1 MLDAFTFLVM
11 LVLAAAI
18 IFLVVRLGELPGK
31 IARNRNH
38 PQADAIHVC
47 GWLGLATLG
56 ILWPIAL
63 IWSCMKPVTVP
74 GMVEEASLTKT
85 LSEQVVELQ
94 TKVALL
100 ENELGRLRLEKGEVQ
115 P

>member
-1 MLDAFTFLVM
+1 M
-11 LVLAAAI
+11 
-18 IFLVVRLGELPGK
+18 
-31 IARNRNH
+31 
-38 PQADAIHVC
+38 C
-47 GWLGLATLG
+47 GWLGLVTLG

-63 IWSCMKPVTVP
+63 IWSLIKPVTVP
-74 GMVEEASLTKT
+74 GMVVETTLTET

-100 ENELGRLRLEKGEVQ
+100 ENELGRLRLEEGEAQ

>member
-11 LVLAAAI
+11 FILAAAI

-47 GWLGLATLG
+47 GWLGLVTLG

-63 IWSCMKPVTVP
+63 IWSLIKPVTVP
-74 GMVEEASLTKT
+74 GMVEETSLTET
-85 LSEQVVELQ
+85 LSHQVAELQ
-94 TKVALL
+94 NKIALL
-100 ENELGRLRLEKGEVQ
+100 ENELDRLRLEKGEV
-115 P
+115 

>member
-11 LVLAAAI
+11 FVLAAAI

-38 PQADAIHVC
+38 PQAEAIHVC

-63 IWSCMKPVTVP
+63 IWSCMKPVTVS
-74 GMVEEASLTKT
+74 GMIEESSLTKT

>member
-1 MLDAFTFLVM
+1 M
-11 LVLAAAI
+11 
-18 IFLVVRLGELPGK
+18 
-31 IARNRNH
+31 
-38 PQADAIHVC
+38 
-47 GWLGLATLG
+47 
-56 ILWPIAL
+56 

-74 GMVEEASLTKT
+74 GMVEESSLTKT

>member
-11 LVLAAAI
+11 FVLAAAI

-38 PQADAIHVC
+38 AQADAIHVC
-47 GWLGLATLG
+47 GWLGLVTLG

-63 IWSCMKPVTVP
+63 IWSLIKPGTVP
-74 GMVEEASLTKT
+74 GMVEESSLTKT

-100 ENELGRLRLEKGEVQ
+100 EKELGRLRLEKGEVQ